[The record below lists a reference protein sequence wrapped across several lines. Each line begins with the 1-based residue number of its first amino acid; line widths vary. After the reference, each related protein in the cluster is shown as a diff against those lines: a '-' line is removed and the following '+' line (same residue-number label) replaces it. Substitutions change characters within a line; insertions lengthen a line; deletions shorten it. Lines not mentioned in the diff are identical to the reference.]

1 MTAPLDYWKKIPL
14 WNNEGKDKRFEI
26 MADAYS
32 GRIPV
37 TRIEDWRHFTSLLEQ
52 DFFNRTDTQLM
63 FRGHRRYDWSMMPT
77 LGRLVSSGI
86 VTQQLADDQL
96 ALFRQS
102 IRGRTTDHS
111 LLIDDEQEDE
121 LWSIGQHHGLMTPL
135 LDWTY
140 SPYVALF
147 FAFSK
152 EDQDDEKDNPYRAV
166 YVLNKSFVANEEL
179 CPDIRIFEPKKD
191 DYGRLVS
198 QAGLF
203 TFSPYD
209 ATIEN
214 KLVEILGSEEFEDDE
229 LRRASEEDEAE
240 VLAKYICKIYIKNE
254 DQQGCLKHLR
264 RMNVHH
270 ASLFPDLIGAS
281 DYCNNF
287 TAERERERLL
297 AKETQSDAKVSE
309 VSDHSEATEI
319 VEHDVDLGDV
329 DTLIDLLRVPEESH
343 EIEQGR
349 IQLIAEELSKAIS
362 KNKLVDW
369 QTRETIQAEIRSTTR
384 VLLRK
389 YGYPE
394 NARDYIIKNVLDVE
408 TEITN
413 EQGETINERRRT
425 GTTLPRMVPQ

>member
-1 MTAPLDYWKKIPL
+1 MTAPSDYWDKIPI
-14 WNNEGKDKRFEI
+14 WNNESNDKRFEI

-37 TRIEDWRHFTSLLEQ
+37 TRIEEWQHFTSLLE
-52 DFFNRTDTQLM
+52 DSFFNRAGTQLV
-63 FRGHRRYDWSMMPT
+63 FRGHRRYDWSMTPS
-77 LGRLVSSGI
+77 LGRLAPSGI

-96 ALFRQS
+96 ALFRQA

-111 LLIDDEQEDE
+111 LLVDEEQEDE

-166 YVLNKSFVANEEL
+166 YVLNKSFVADEIL
-179 CPDIRIFEPKKD
+179 YPDIRVFEPKKD
-191 DYGRLVS
+191 DHGRLVS

-214 KLVEILGSEEFEDDE
+214 KLAEILGSDEFDDGE

-240 VLAKYICKIYIKNE
+240 ILAKYVCKIYIKNE
-254 DQQGCLKHLR
+254 GRQGCLKHLR

-281 DYCNNF
+281 EYCNIF
-287 TAERERERLL
+287 TAEQERERLL
-297 AKETQSDAKVSE
+297 AEQNKSAEQVSE
-309 VSDHSEATEI
+309 VSEHLHATEI
-319 VEHDVDLGDV
+319 VEHDDDQQNIKS
-329 DTLIDLLRVPEESH
+329 LIDLLKMPEESN
-343 EIEQGR
+343 EVEPGR

-369 QTRETIQAEIRSTTR
+369 QTRETIQAVIRNTTR

-389 YGYPE
+389 YGYPV
-394 NARDYIIKNVLDVE
+394 NARDYVIKNVLDVE
-408 TEITN
+408 TEMKD
-413 EQGETINERRRT
+413 EQGESVNE
-425 GTTLPRMVPQ
+425 

>member
-1 MTAPLDYWKKIPL
+1 MTATPDYWEKIPI
-14 WNNEGKDKRFEI
+14 WNNKGNSKRFEI
-26 MADAYS
+26 MSDAYS

-37 TRIEDWRHFTSLLEQ
+37 TRIEDWRHFTSLLE
-52 DFFNRTDTQLM
+52 DGFFNRADTQLV
-63 FRGHRRYDWSMMPT
+63 FRGHRRYDWIMMPT
-77 LGRLVSSGI
+77 LGRLAPSGI
-86 VTQQLADDQL
+86 ITQRLANNQL
-96 ALFRQS
+96 ALFQQA

-111 LLIDDEQEDE
+111 LLVDRKQEDE

-152 EDQDDEKDNPYRAV
+152 EDMNDEKDNPYRAM
-166 YVLNKSFVANEEL
+166 YVLNKSFVADEEL

-214 KLVEILGSEEFEDDE
+214 KLVEILGSEEFGDDE
-229 LRRASEEDEAE
+229 LRRASEEDDAE

-254 DQQGCLKHLR
+254 DRQGCLNHLR
-264 RMNVHH
+264 QMNVHH
-270 ASLFPDLIGAS
+270 SSLFPDLLGAS
-281 DYCNNF
+281 EYCNIV
-287 TAERERERLL
+287 TTEQEHLL
-297 AKETQSDAKVSE
+297 SKQDKYIAPINEI
-309 VSDHSEATEI
+309 SDHLEVTKI
-319 VEHDVDLGDV
+319 VEHDADQHEIKY
-329 DTLIDLLRVPEESH
+329 LIDLLRVPEKSH
-343 EIEQGR
+343 EVESGR
-349 IQLIAEELSKAIS
+349 IQLIAEELSKMIS

-369 QTRETIQAEIRSTTR
+369 QTRETIQAEIRNTTR

-389 YGYPE
+389 YGYPVA
-394 NARDYIIKNVLDVE
+394 ARDYIIKNVLDVE
-408 TEITN
+408 IEITN
-413 EQGETINERRRT
+413 EQAGK
-425 GTTLPRMVPQ
+425 

>member
-1 MTAPLDYWKKIPL
+1 MTAPLDYWEKIPL
-14 WNNEGKDKRFEI
+14 WNNKSKDKRFEVT
-26 MADAYS
+26 ADAYS

-37 TRIEDWRHFTSLLEQ
+37 TRIESWRDFTSLLEH
-52 DFFNRTDTQLM
+52 DFFNRADTQLM
-63 FRGHRRYDWSMMPT
+63 FRGHRRYDWSMTPS
-77 LGRLVSSGI
+77 LGRLAPSGI
-86 VTQQLADDQL
+86 ITQQLADNQL
-96 ALFRQS
+96 ALFRQA

-111 LLIDDEQEDE
+111 LLVDEEQEDE

-152 EDQDDEKDNPYRAV
+152 EDHNDEKDNPYRAV
-166 YVLNKSFVANEEL
+166 YVLNKSFVADEEL

-203 TFSPYD
+203 TFSPYN

-214 KLVEILGSEEFEDDE
+214 KLVEILGSDDFEDDE

-240 VLAKYICKIYIKNE
+240 ILAKYICKIYIKNE

-281 DYCNNF
+281 DYCNIF
-287 TAERERERLL
+287 MAEKERERLL
-297 AKETQSDAKVSE
+297 DEQTKSVEQISE
-309 VSDHSEATEI
+309 VSYHSEDIDI
-319 VEHDVDLGDV
+319 VEHDTDQNEIK
-329 DTLIDLLRVPEESH
+329 TFIDLLGVPEESH
-343 EIEQGR
+343 DVESGR

-369 QTRETIQAEIRSTTR
+369 QTRETIQAEIRNITR

-389 YGYPE
+389 YGYPIS
-394 NARDYIIKNVLDVE
+394 ARDYVIDNVLSVE
-408 TEITN
+408 TEMTN
-413 EQGETINERRRT
+413 EQAGE
-425 GTTLPRMVPQ
+425 

>member
-1 MTAPLDYWKKIPL
+1 MTALLDYWEKIPL
-14 WNNEGKDKRFEI
+14 WNNEGNVKRFEI

-37 TRIEDWRHFTSLLEQ
+37 TRIEDWRDFTSLLEH
-52 DFFNRTDTQLM
+52 DFFNSADIQLM
-63 FRGHRRYDWSMMPT
+63 FRGHRRHDWSMMPT
-77 LGRLVSSGI
+77 LGRLVPSGI
-86 VTQQLADDQL
+86 VTQRLADDQL

-111 LLIDDEQEDE
+111 LLVDDEQEDE

-179 CPDIRIFEPKKD
+179 CPGIRIFEPKKD

-203 TFSPYD
+203 SFSPYD

-240 VLAKYICKIYIKNE
+240 VLAKYICKIYVKNE

-281 DYCNNF
+281 DYCNIF

-297 AKETQSDAKVSE
+297 AEQTESDVEVSE
-309 VSDHSEATEI
+309 VSDHSEVIEI
-319 VEHDVDLGDV
+319 VEHDADQD
-329 DTLIDLLRVPEESH
+329 DINTLTELLRVPEESH
-343 EIEQGR
+343 EVEPGR
-349 IQLIAEELSKAIS
+349 IQLIAKELSKAIS

-369 QTRETIQAEIRSTTR
+369 QTRETLQAEIRSTTR

-389 YGYPE
+389 YGYPV
-394 NARDYIIKNVLDVE
+394 NAREYIIENVLDVE
-408 TEITN
+408 TEMKDEQGEITN
-413 EQGETINERRRT
+413 E
-425 GTTLPRMVPQ
+425 